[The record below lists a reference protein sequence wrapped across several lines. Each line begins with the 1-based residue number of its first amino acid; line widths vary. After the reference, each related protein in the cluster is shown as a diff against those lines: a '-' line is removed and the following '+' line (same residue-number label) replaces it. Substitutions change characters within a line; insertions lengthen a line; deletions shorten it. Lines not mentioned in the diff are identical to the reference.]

1 MEIKVMLMGF
11 GNVGKGFC
19 RLVSEKKD
27 FLMEST
33 GMTVRITGI
42 ATRTHGCIYDTEGID
57 LDVLMSGVEK
67 DPGKQL
73 WQVAGY
79 ENPSRYLPRDMVIKG
94 DYDVLA
100 ECTVTSLD
108 SYDQALSYMESALSR
123 GKSVITSNKAPIAFC
138 YDRLSDLAQMNGGKV
153 FFEGTVMSGTP
164 LFSTFLGGM
173 SGSRVNSFE
182 GVLNGTCNYILEKMQ
197 GGMSFDKALEE
208 ARQKGYAEADPSMDI
223 KGYDTAL
230 KALIVSNV
238 MMEGICSDFDEID
251 ISGIDD
257 LPPDIFGNAGRS
269 SGKLKLLAR
278 GILEGEKKILSVRPE
293 VLEEEH
299 PLYNLPGA
307 MNGIVLDTDTLG
319 RVCMT
324 GAGAGSRETGS
335 ALLHDL
341 VSFSRSFLKVGI

>member
-1 MEIKVMLMGF
+1 MEIRVMLMGF

-19 RLVSEKKD
+19 RLVYEKKD
-27 FLMEST
+27 FLRQNT
-33 GMTVRITGI
+33 GITVSITGI
-42 ATRTHGCIYDTEGID
+42 ATRTHGCIYDAEGID
-57 LDVLMSGVEK
+57 LGVLMSGIEE

-79 ENPSRYLPRDMVIKG
+79 ENPFQYSPRDMVEKG
-94 DYDVLA
+94 DYDVMA

-108 SYDQALSYMESALSR
+108 SYEQALFYMENALSR

-138 YDRLSDLAQMNGGKV
+138 YNRLSDLAQKNRGKV

-197 GGMSFDKALEE
+197 GEMSFDKALEE
-208 ARQKGYAEADPSMDI
+208 ARLKGYAEADPSMDI

-230 KALIVSNV
+230 KALIISNV
-238 MMEGICSDFDEID
+238 MMEGICSDLDEID
-251 ISGIDD
+251 ITGIDD
-257 LPPDIFGNAGRS
+257 IPPEMFEGAKRS
-269 SGKLKLLAR
+269 SGKLRLLAR
-278 GILEGEKKILSVRPE
+278 GIFDGERKIFSVRPE
-293 VLEEEH
+293 VLDEGH

-319 RVCMT
+319 RICMT

-335 ALLHDL
+335 AMLHDL
-341 VSFSRSFLKVGI
+341 VSFSRSFAKVGI